1 MLGVLSLPL
10 LIVGLY
16 QLHSYRAS
24 LSDQASAIARVES
37 ESEAGALES
46 WIESH
51 PAQAADPQKISQAD
65 ARDLYAR
72 LAHRAT
78 PGAQAAVAVFDPQ
91 GRFVA
96 PRPGAAA
103 PDELPA
109 QVKEERWGDGVSR
122 VTAAT
127 RATPS
132 GC

>member
-24 LSDQASAIARVES
+24 LSDQAAAIARVEV
-37 ESEAGALES
+37 ETEAAALES

-51 PAQAADPQKISQAD
+51 QSQSD

-72 LAHRAT
+72 LARRAT
-78 PGAQAAVAVFDPQ
+78 TGAQTAVAVFDPQ

-96 PRPGAAA
+96 PHVDASAAA

-109 QVKEERWGDGVSR
+109 QVREERWTDGVNR
-122 VTAAT
+122 VTV
-127 RATPS
+127 
-132 GC
+132 